1 MRLQTRVSRLR
12 TYLAAA
18 AAGLETVIWLV
29 GQKAL
34 VSYWDVTT
42 DTPSSSAS
50 PDPSDIQKASGPVMS
65 TYGFTYL
72 DF

>member
-1 MRLQTRVSRLR
+1 
-12 TYLAAA
+12 
-18 AAGLETVIWLV
+18 V

-42 DTPSSSAS
+42 DTPGSSAS

-65 TYGFTYL
+65 TYRFTWLGFRVMSYKVSSL
-72 DF
+72 DHHNTAPCG